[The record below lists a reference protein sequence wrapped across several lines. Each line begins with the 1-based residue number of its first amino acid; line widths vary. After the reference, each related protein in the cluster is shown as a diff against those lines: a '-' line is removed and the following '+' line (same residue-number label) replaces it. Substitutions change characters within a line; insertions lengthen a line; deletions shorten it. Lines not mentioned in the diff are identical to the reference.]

1 MSSMTTPDI
10 QERDPAA
17 IEADIARR
25 RASLDRKLEEI
36 EQRLIRNPQQR
47 LTEIRERVERIP
59 FAAWGAVAAVAAGSW
74 MALSGLRRSRA
85 RHDGNGADVELE
97 QAVSELE
104 QTLSELD
111 AQPAAVTIVAVEERP
126 IPGAA
131 DSDPEART
139 SGA

>member
-1 MSSMTTPDI
+1 MSAMTTPDI
-10 QERDPAA
+10 QDRDPAA

-25 RASLDRKLEEI
+25 RASLDRKLDEI
-36 EQRLIRNPQQR
+36 EQRLIRTPQQR

-85 RHDGNGADVELE
+85 GYDGDAVEAQLE
-97 QAVSELE
+97 QALSELE
-104 QTLSELD
+104 ES
-111 AQPAAVTIVAVEERP
+111 QPAAVTIVAVEERP

-131 DSDPEART
+131 ADEQESRAAE
-139 SGA
+139 S